1 MTTMEIALLV
11 VGVIIFVISF
21 LMPDIPEK
29 KTQKDIAA
37 EKEEVKRLVE
47 QEVDSMKLRVHEATN
62 DSVEYAVDKAERS
75 LEKVSNEKIMAVNE
89 YAGTILEEINKNHQE
104 VMFLYDMLRDKQE
117 DLTNTV
123 RKADAAVKEMEV
135 RTINAQE
142 QQIDVQQRLNAAA
155 IEASVKQSVSEQSVK
170 PVRTEKIEA
179 DENEDRK
186 IDNKKSE
193 SDKSKNTQTKS
204 LLQTRNLM
212 QSKIEADLLGT
223 DAKDKKTDAVD
234 EQPKKS
240 ESVKEKVVYDIL
252 SGGAYKEGSLVNVES
267 PAKGELTTADFQA
280 LSNNASG
287 TNSTN
292 STSSTNSNE
301 KILALYR
308 QGFDTVSIAK
318 SLGLGVGEVKLV
330 IDLFQ

>member
-11 VGVIIFVISF
+11 VGVIIFVLSF

-29 KTQKDIAA
+29 KSQKDIAA

-142 QQIDVQQRLNAAA
+142 KQIAT
-155 IEASVKQSVSEQSVK
+155 EQSVQPAVTEQIAK
-170 PVRTEKIEA
+170 PVVPEKTAKPVAIEKTEAIIREVQ
-179 DENEDRK
+179 ESVQ
-186 IDNKKSE
+186 KKAESE
-193 SDKSKNTQTKS
+193 KSKNTQTKS

-212 QSKIEADLLGT
+212 QSKIEADLLGNGV
-223 DAKDKKTDAVD
+223 KDN
-234 EQPKKS
+234 
-240 ESVKEKVVYDIL
+240 KEEENAEKPQENSKGKVVYDIL

-267 PAKGELTTADFQA
+267 PANGNLTTADFQA
-280 LSNNASG
+280 LSGTPSG
-287 TNSTN
+287 GG
-292 STSSTNSNE
+292 NSNDR
-301 KILALYR
+301 ILALYR

>member
-11 VGVIIFVISF
+11 VGVIIFVLSF

-29 KTQKDIAA
+29 KSQKDIAA

-142 QQIDVQQRLNAAA
+142 KQIVT
-155 IEASVKQSVSEQSVK
+155 EQSVQPALTEQIAK
-170 PVRTEKIEA
+170 PAVPEKPAKVVATEKTEA
-179 DENEDRK
+179 IVREVQESVQ
-186 IDNKKSE
+186 KKAESE
-193 SDKSKNTQTKS
+193 KSKNTQTKS

-212 QSKIEADLLGT
+212 QSKIEADLLGNGV
-223 DAKDKKTDAVD
+223 KDKKEEENV
-234 EQPKKS
+234 EMPQENSKG
-240 ESVKEKVVYDIL
+240 KVVYDIL

-267 PAKGELTTADFQA
+267 PANGNLTTADFQA
-280 LSNNASG
+280 LSDTPSG
-287 TNSTN
+287 GG
-292 STSSTNSNE
+292 NSNDR
-301 KILALYR
+301 ILALYR

>member
-1 MTTMEIALLV
+1 
-11 VGVIIFVISF
+11 
-21 LMPDIPEK
+21 
-29 KTQKDIAA
+29 
-37 EKEEVKRLVE
+37 
-47 QEVDSMKLRVHEATN
+47 MKLRVHEATN

-142 QQIDVQQRLNAAA
+142 KQIAT
-155 IEASVKQSVSEQSVK
+155 EQSVQPAVTEQIAK
-170 PVRTEKIEA
+170 PVVPEKTAKPVAIEKTEAIVREVQ
-179 DENEDRK
+179 ESVQ
-186 IDNKKSE
+186 KKAESE
-193 SDKSKNTQTKS
+193 KSKNTQTKS

-212 QSKIEADLLGT
+212 QSKIEADLLGNGV
-223 DAKDKKTDAVD
+223 KDN
-234 EQPKKS
+234 
-240 ESVKEKVVYDIL
+240 KEEENAEKPQENSKGKVVYDIL

-267 PAKGELTTADFQA
+267 PANGNLTTADFQA
-280 LSNNASG
+280 LSGTPSG
-287 TNSTN
+287 GG
-292 STSSTNSNE
+292 NSNDR
-301 KILALYR
+301 ILALYR

>member
-11 VGVIIFVISF
+11 VGVIIFVLSF

-29 KTQKDIAA
+29 KSQKDIAA

-142 QQIDVQQRLNAAA
+142 KQIATEQSVQPA
-155 IEASVKQSVSEQSVK
+155 VSEQIAK
-170 PVRTEKIEA
+170 PVVPEKTAKPVAIEKTEAIVREVQ
-179 DENEDRK
+179 ESVQ
-186 IDNKKSE
+186 KKAESE
-193 SDKSKNTQTKS
+193 KSKNTQTKS

-212 QSKIEADLLGT
+212 QSKIEADLLGNGV
-223 DAKDKKTDAVD
+223 KDN
-234 EQPKKS
+234 
-240 ESVKEKVVYDIL
+240 KEEENAEKPQENSKGKVVYDIL

-267 PAKGELTTADFQA
+267 PANGNLTTADFQA
-280 LSNNASG
+280 LSGTPSG
-287 TNSTN
+287 GG
-292 STSSTNSNE
+292 NSNDR
-301 KILALYR
+301 ILALYR

>member
-11 VGVIIFVISF
+11 VGVIIFVLSF

-29 KTQKDIAA
+29 KSQKDIAA

-142 QQIDVQQRLNAAA
+142 KQIATEQSVQPA
-155 IEASVKQSVSEQSVK
+155 VSEQIAK
-170 PVRTEKIEA
+170 PVVPEKTAKPVAIEKTEAIER
-179 DENEDRK
+179 EVQESVQ
-186 IDNKKSE
+186 KKAESE
-193 SDKSKNTQTKS
+193 KSKNTQTKS

-212 QSKIEADLLGT
+212 QSKIEADLLGNGV
-223 DAKDKKTDAVD
+223 KDN
-234 EQPKKS
+234 
-240 ESVKEKVVYDIL
+240 KEEENAEKPQENSKGKVVYDIL

-267 PAKGELTTADFQA
+267 PANGNLTTADFQA
-280 LSNNASG
+280 LSGTPSG
-287 TNSTN
+287 GG
-292 STSSTNSNE
+292 NSNDR
-301 KILALYR
+301 ILALYR